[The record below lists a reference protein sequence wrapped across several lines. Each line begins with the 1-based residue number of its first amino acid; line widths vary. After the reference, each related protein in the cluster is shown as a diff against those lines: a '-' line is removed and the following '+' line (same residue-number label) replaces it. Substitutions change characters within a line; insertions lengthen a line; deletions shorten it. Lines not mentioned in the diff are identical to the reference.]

1 MKHGL
6 LNQERSSPQS
16 HSILFTSAISALRNY
31 LWHGGDSR
39 VTRREKQH
47 GEAPRSEKKS
57 QNRANVDKLMITQC

>member
-1 MKHGL
+1 MIQTLLQQWQQSMKHRL

-31 LWHGGDSR
+31 LRHGGDSR

-47 GEAPRSEKKS
+47 GEKVAKS
-57 QNRANVDKLMITQC
+57 S